1 MHAQHRPGRLKLFVF
16 PSLGQNTGRALP
28 QHFGYPVY
36 MIRRIQALNYR
47 CLRYADVRLDRFHV
61 LVGPNACGKS
71 TLFDVVAFLGD
82 LVRDD
87 LDAAIEKRTRNFQ
100 DLVWGR
106 PKQNIKFEL
115 AVEFEIPEFVKD
127 RLPSEKHFR
136 VFRYEVAIGE
146 IDGQFCIDSERGL
159 LMSETETAAPRQ
171 TTLFPD
177 PPRARKTILVG
188 GGRPGSRTILSK
200 SGKGTDNFNVEVSPK
215 SGKGWTTSIAFGPFR
230 STLRNLP
237 ESPDSFPM
245 ATHVK
250 RMLNAGTH
258 FLFLDSLKMRQPSP
272 PGLGRQ
278 SFSSDG
284 SNLPWMVKRLQD
296 EHEGAYRE
304 WLAHVQTVLSDLNT
318 VRVVEREDDR
328 SVYLMLGYKTGVEI
342 PSWMASDGTLRFLV
356 ITLIA
361 YLPHGG
367 QLYLLEEPENG
378 VHPLAV
384 DAIYDSLSSAY
395 ESQVL
400 VATHSPA
407 FLKLSNP
414 DEVLCVAK
422 NDEGATDVIRGNDH
436 PILRDW
442 QGSVDMDTLFA
453 TGVIG

>member
-1 MHAQHRPGRLKLFVF
+1 
-16 PSLGQNTGRALP
+16 
-28 QHFGYPVY
+28 

-61 LVGPNACGKS
+61 LVGPNASGKS

-82 LVRDD
+82 VVRDD
-87 LDAAIEKRTRNFQ
+87 LEAAIGRRTRNFQ

-106 PKQNIKFEL
+106 PKRNMSFEL
-115 AVEFEIPEFVKD
+115 AIEFDIPENIKEL
-127 RLPSEKHFR
+127 LPSEKRFR
-136 VFRYEVAIGE
+136 LFRYEVAIRE
-146 IDGQFCIDSERGL
+146 DDGQLRIDSERGL
-159 LMSETETAAPRQ
+159 LISDTERPASRRVS
-171 TTLFPD
+171 LFPD
-177 PPRARKTILVG
+177 PPEARDTILVG

-200 SGKGTDNFNVEVSPK
+200 SHQGTDNFNVEVSPK
-215 SGKGWTTSIAFGPFR
+215 SGKGWTTSIAFGSLR

-237 ESPDSFPM
+237 ESRDRFPM

-250 RMLNAGTH
+250 RMLDAGTH

-272 PGLGRQ
+272 PALGRRQ
-278 SFSSDG
+278 FSSDG

-296 EHEGAYRE
+296 EHEETYRE
-304 WLAHVQTVLSDLNT
+304 WLGHVQTVLSDLKDI
-318 VRVVEREDDR
+318 RVLEREEDR
-328 SVYLMLGYKTGVEI
+328 SVYLMLDYATGVEI

-361 YLPHGG
+361 YLPYDGE
-367 QLYLLEEPENG
+367 LYLLEEPENG
-378 VHPLAV
+378 VHPLAL

-395 ESQVL
+395 ESQVM

-407 FLKLSNP
+407 FLKLANP
-414 DEVLCVAK
+414 CEVLCVAK
-422 NDEGATDVIRGNDH
+422 DDKGATDVIRGNDH

-442 QGSVDMDTLFA
+442 QGSVDMNTLFA

>member
-1 MHAQHRPGRLKLFVF
+1 
-16 PSLGQNTGRALP
+16 
-28 QHFGYPVY
+28 
-36 MIRRIQALNYR
+36 MIRRIEALNYR

-61 LVGPNACGKS
+61 LVGPNASGKS

-106 PKQNIKFEL
+106 PKQNMKFEL
-115 AVEFEIPEFVKD
+115 AVEFEIPAPIEKK
-127 RLPSEKHFR
+127 LPAEKRFR
-136 VFRYEVAIGE
+136 AFRYEISIGE
-146 IDGQFCIDSERGL
+146 VDGQFRIDSERGL
-159 LMSETETAAPRQ
+159 LMSETEAAGIRQ
-171 TTLFPD
+171 RILFPD
-177 PPRARKTILVG
+177 PPQARETILVG

-215 SGKGWTTSIAFGPFR
+215 SGKGWTTSIAFGPLR

-272 PGLGRQ
+272 PGLGRRQ
-278 SFSSDG
+278 FSSDG

-296 EHEGAYRE
+296 EHEETYKE
-304 WLAHVQTVLSDLNT
+304 WLAHVQTVLSDLKT
-318 VRVVEREDDR
+318 IRVVEREDDR
-328 SVYLMLGYKTGVEI
+328 SVYLMLGYTTGVEV

-361 YLPHGG
+361 YLPHIC

-395 ESQVL
+395 DSQVL
-400 VATHSPA
+400 VATHSPT

-414 DEVLCVAK
+414 HEVLCVAK
-422 NDEGATDVIRGNDH
+422 NDEGATDVISGSDH

-442 QGSVDMDTLFA
+442 QGSVDMDALFA